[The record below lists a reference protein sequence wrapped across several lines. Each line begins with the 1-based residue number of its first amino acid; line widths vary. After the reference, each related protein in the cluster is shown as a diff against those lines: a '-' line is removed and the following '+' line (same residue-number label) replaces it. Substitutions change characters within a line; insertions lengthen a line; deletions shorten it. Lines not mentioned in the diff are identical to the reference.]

1 MKYHSLIIL
10 YSSLI
15 TKKSYLSKTCLYRVL
30 SRNQLVRKF
39 SISISR
45 QWNESEEFEF
55 EDTSINIHEI
65 AGDDVD
71 KIHTVSVIAAEID
84 FLRHT
89 GACVPANLR
98 QKDWDEI
105 LSLQTKPERI
115 RFYKH
120 LFIKEKK
127 YLNDKLQAI
136 TRAKNLEEVRKNR
149 LPKRTLNLTN
159 SPIEYGLI
167 YNTLF
172 LRIRNQKIKRNC
184 NYRLLKA
191 EMFGPS
197 LIIDCSYESKMNK
210 VELHHCASQLIYGNT
225 SNREMD
231 NPFNIIHCNFN
242 INGVL
247 MQKLMHIIP
256 NINKQNSLF
265 NYTEKTYLDLYPSD
279 KLIYLSPHSEH
290 LMEEYEPDSIYIVGK
305 IIELILNK

>member
-1 MKYHSLIIL
+1 MQYRSLLIL

-15 TKKSYLSKTCLYRVL
+15 TKKSYSTKTFFCSVV
-30 SRNQLVRKF
+30 SRNQLKREF
-39 SISISR
+39 SISESR

-55 EDTSINIHEI
+55 EDTPFNIREI
-65 AGDDVD
+65 AGDDSD

-89 GACVPANLR
+89 GAHVPVNFR
-98 QKDWDEI
+98 RKDWDEI
-105 LSLQTKPERI
+105 LSLQTKSERI

-127 YLNDKLQAI
+127 ELIDKLKAI
-136 TRAKNLEEVRKNR
+136 ERTKKLEDVRKNR
-149 LPKRTLNLTN
+149 LPKSTLNCTN

-167 YNTLF
+167 YNNLF
-172 LRIRNQKIKRNC
+172 LRIPNQKIKRAC

-197 LIIDCSYESKMNK
+197 LIIDCSYESKMSK
-210 VELHHCASQLIYGNT
+210 VELHHCASQLLYGCT
-225 SNREMD
+225 SNREMN

-247 MQKLMHIIP
+247 MQKLMHLMP
-256 NINKQNSLF
+256 DINEQNSLF
-265 NYTEKTYLDLYPSD
+265 NYTNKTYLDLYPPD
-279 KLIYLSPHSEH
+279 RLIYLSPHSEH
-290 LMEEYEPDSIYIVGK
+290 VMEEYEQDSIYIVGK
-305 IIELILNK
+305 IIKLILNE